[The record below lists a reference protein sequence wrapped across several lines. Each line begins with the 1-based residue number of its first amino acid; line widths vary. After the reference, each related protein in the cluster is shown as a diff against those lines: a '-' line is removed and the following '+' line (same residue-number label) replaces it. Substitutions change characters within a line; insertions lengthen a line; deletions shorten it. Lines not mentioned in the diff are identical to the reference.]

1 MKILRLRE
9 TKQEEGVHYAH
20 LNTTHDAS
28 SVLRAN
34 YFLLK
39 IRLGKLYKK
48 NDSSK
53 MAAIRKSS
61 VKSKSRGCINIKAV
75 FCNVMILLS
84 FGSLWKVLYL
94 DQDFFLEHEKYGPL
108 TAISV
113 EGQSSSNRVGS
124 NKVKLLPSPPLEKKE
139 PEIPLSFPK
148 SNADHFRNPSVSLEK
163 PVYMYHHTLKS
174 SNGKEGAL
182 VLDMLLAHAH
192 AYHQGGIYGGSCGEG
207 NDVGRVPENA
217 LIRAIGLQDYLQFAC
232 PRDLETNDRKKTL
245 PGKSYVQDGTRAF
258 IPEYVDLLKG
268 VIKYPKKQETKKK
281 TNVIVVHIARGKKFT
296 PCRKANYQG
305 FDPYLPNRHYKVR
318 RNLEW
323 WPGKR
328 HCEVLF
334 SNCIIDTNFYLL
346 SYSFGNQ
353 LLIKKYSKP
362 GYDNKVIIYSQST
375 SYEKLD
381 MFRDQGYELHIDEDI
396 ADVWKAVMKADVFI
410 MSRSSFS
417 FVPALV
423 ANDSTKVVYT
433 PFWHKPIKGWDIVG
447 NDILSQSDAEFKRM
461 KGTCKGDHVME
472 RFLKKKKG

>member
-1 MKILRLRE
+1 LQYRD
-9 TKQEEGVHYAH
+9 T
-20 LNTTHDAS
+20 
-28 SVLRAN
+28 SVFWVAMEAPLSGSGFLSRA
-34 YFLLK
+34 
-39 IRLGKLYKK
+39 
-48 NDSSK
+48 
-53 MAAIRKSS
+53 RK
-61 VKSKSRGCINIKAV
+61 VWIA
-75 FCNVMILLS
+75 
-84 FGSLWKVLYL
+84 
-94 DQDFFLEHEKYGPL
+94 

-113 EGQSSSNRVGS
+113 EGRPSSNRVGS
-124 NKVKLLPSPPLEKKE
+124 NKVKVLPSPSLEKKE

-174 SNGKEGAL
+174 INGKEGAL

-192 AYHQGGIYGGSCGEG
+192 AYHQGAIYGGSCGEG

-258 IPEYVDLLKG
+258 IPEYVDLLKS

-296 PCRKANYQG
+296 PCRKANYEG
-305 FDPYLPNRHYKVR
+305 FDPYLPNRHYK
-318 RNLEW
+318 
-323 WPGKR
+323 
-328 HCEVLF
+328 
-334 SNCIIDTNFYLL
+334 
-346 SYSFGNQ
+346 

-362 GYDNKVIIYSQST
+362 GYYNKVIIYSQST

-381 MFRDQGYELHIDEDI
+381 IFRDQGYELHIDEDI

-423 ANDSTKVVYT
+423 ASDSTKVVYT
-433 PFWHKPIKGWDIVG
+433 PFWHKPIKGWDVVG
-447 NDILSQSDAEFKRM
+447 NDILSQSSTEFERM
-461 KGTCKGDHVME
+461 KGTCKKGHVMD